1 VRQKHRLDDAYLT
14 LRKSG
19 YDEAASDFD
28 FMPCLPAYAATAG
41 AAG

>member
-1 VRQKHRLDDAYLT
+1 VTQKHRLDDPYLT
-14 LRKSG
+14 LRKPG
-19 YDEAASDFD
+19 HDEAAFDFD